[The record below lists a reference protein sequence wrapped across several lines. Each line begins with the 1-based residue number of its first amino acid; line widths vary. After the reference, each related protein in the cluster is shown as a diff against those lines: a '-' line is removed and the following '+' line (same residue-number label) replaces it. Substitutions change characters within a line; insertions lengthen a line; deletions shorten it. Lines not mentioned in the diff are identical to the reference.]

1 MQQAEP
7 STCRGRS
14 MLTAEGC
21 AGLDCSAL
29 CSMLMFYQEQKPNLI
44 SFSEDFFLT
53 LGMKSEE
60 MPNSKK
66 QKLNKNI

>member
-21 AGLDCSAL
+21 AGLDYSAL
-29 CSMLMFYQEQKPNLI
+29 CSMLMFYQEQKPKQI
-44 SFSEDFFLT
+44 SFSEDFFFMT

-60 MPNSKK
+60 MPN
-66 QKLNKNI
+66 